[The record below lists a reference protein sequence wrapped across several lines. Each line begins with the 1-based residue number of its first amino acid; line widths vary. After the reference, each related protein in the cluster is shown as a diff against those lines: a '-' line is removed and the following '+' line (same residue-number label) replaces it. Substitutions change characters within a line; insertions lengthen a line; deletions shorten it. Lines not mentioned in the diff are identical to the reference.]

1 MSYPARLET
10 SDERMV
16 EGAANGMEFSEQ
28 ALILAVRRFREI
40 DAWVRLLSPVR
51 GVYTAFAFGGMK
63 SRRRFLGCL
72 DPLNHVQ
79 FKVRRSGYR
88 SYHCLTEG
96 RLLDSPRQ
104 LRTHPQR
111 LGMAVNCLKFF
122 EAVPIPA
129 HSAAEAYAL
138 LRALLA
144 ALDAAE
150 APSSLVPLLFRA
162 RMTFLHGMLPVCA
175 HCAACGRALGE
186 HGAVCHVE
194 EGKILCPACRSAA
207 SGGGRW
213 LVVFDQKWKEY
224 VAFYAWGQYG
234 PVPAQSSRSLAT
246 LMDKARAW

>member
-1 MSYPARLET
+1 
-10 SDERMV
+10 
-16 EGAANGMEFSEQ
+16 MEFCEQ
-28 ALILAVRRFREI
+28 ALVLAVRRFREI

-104 LRTHPQR
+104 LRTHPQH

-122 EAVPIPA
+122 EAVPIPT

-138 LRALLA
+138 LRELLA

-162 RMTFLHGMLPVCA
+162 RMTFLHGMLPVCG
-175 HCAACGRALGE
+175 HCAACGRTLGE

-194 EGKILCPACRSAA
+194 EGKILCPACRSTATGGVRLPLS
-207 SGGGRW
+207 SGA
-213 LVVFDQKWKEY
+213 LSLLETAV
-224 VAFYAWGQYG
+224 
-234 PVPAQSSRSLAT
+234 AQSPDCWALCRPQPTAAREFSRALDLLVRYHMGLAWEQGGFV
-246 LMDKARAW
+246 RA